1 MVAEVKNLQKLN
13 RANSL
18 KKKKTKKNQK
28 CSKNQNFTKKTY
40 ELHRM
45 CPKNLF
51 VKVK

>member
-18 KKKKTKKNQK
+18 KKKKKRKK
-28 CSKNQNFTKKTY
+28 SKMFKKSKFYKKTY

>member
-18 KKKKTKKNQK
+18 KKKKNEKIKNVQK
-28 CSKNQNFTKKTY
+28 IKILQKTY

>member
-1 MVAEVKNLQKLN
+1 MVVEVKNLQKLN

-18 KKKKTKKNQK
+18 KKKKNEKK
-28 CSKNQNFTKKTY
+28 SKMFKKSKFYKKTY